1 MENRKNEN
9 SMNLAGDIRKE
20 MDEIQ
25 KMQAT
30 TPLIL
35 SMVTNTCADLTTVIC
50 CQSKLKLKDDNE

>member
-25 KMQAT
+25 KMQT
-30 TPLIL
+30 TIPYFLTLL
-35 SMVTNTCADLTTVIC
+35 SNTCADFRTIMC
-50 CQSKLKLKDDNE
+50 C

>member
-30 TPLIL
+30 IPYYLTI
-35 SMVTNTCADLTTVIC
+35 VTITCSDIRTIIC
-50 CQSKLKLKDDNE
+50 C